1 MSNFN
6 DLNACRTRDP
16 DQLKECDIVVD
27 VGGIFDHET
36 KRYDHHQRF
45 EFERIFNQWIF
56 STFNETMNSL
66 GVQMT
71 GAHPLNYTTK
81 LSSAGLVYAYYG
93 KEVIRGI
100 LERNGDLTVNEDSL
114 EFYYDQLYKE
124 FVESVD
130 AVDNGIKS
138 HDDEAK
144 YVIPVT
150 LQSLVSLC
158 DYIFLNY

>member
-1 MSNFN
+1 
-6 DLNACRTRDP
+6 
-16 DQLKECDIVVD
+16 
-27 VGGIFDHET
+27 
-36 KRYDHHQRF
+36 
-45 EFERIFNQWIF
+45 
-56 STFNETMNSL
+56 
-66 GVQMT
+66 
-71 GAHPLNYTTK
+71 
-81 LSSAGLVYAYYG
+81 LSSAGLIYAYYG